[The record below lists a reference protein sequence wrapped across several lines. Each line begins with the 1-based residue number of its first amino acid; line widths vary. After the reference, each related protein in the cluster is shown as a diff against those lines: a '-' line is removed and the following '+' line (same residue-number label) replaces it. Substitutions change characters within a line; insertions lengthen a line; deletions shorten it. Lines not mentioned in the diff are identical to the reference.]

1 MNMITRLCRM
11 TTVALL
17 VVTIGAPIITQ
28 AANAQF
34 AGPRNTIPRSL
45 VVERSS
51 KNEYMARLRA
61 DRNQMAECTTL
72 RATHRGHPGKGIHRV
87 EKVSVECSRARMS
100 QVE

>member
-1 MNMITRLCRM
+1 MNRVTRLFRM
-11 TTVALL
+11 TTVAILAA
-17 VVTIGAPIITQ
+17 TIGAPIITQ
-28 AANAQF
+28 AADAQF
-34 AGPRNTIPRSL
+34 VGPRNTIPRSL

-51 KNEYMARLRA
+51 KDESISSLRA
-61 DRNQMAECTTL
+61 SRNEMAECTTL